1 MLPISLDA
9 FLGLIVG
16 NNGFMHFIL
25 QASGS
30 PETSAQ
36 LAEIGAALLVLG
48 IVALIA
54 NRLKFSVVPLYLL
67 IGLALGEGGLIPLSL
82 SEEFLNTGAQ
92 IGAIMLLLLL
102 GLEYSA
108 YDLAKA
114 FQERKSAG
122 IIDFL
127 ANGLPGFAIG
137 MILGWGFAGA
147 LALGGITYVSSS
159 GIAAQLI
166 KEMGY
171 RRSEVSKRAIGV
183 LVFEDLALA
192 PYLPLLTSVV
202 LGVSVFS
209 GLITVSLALAIT
221 GLVILVSF
229 KGSSR
234 FQKFLDPNE
243 PGGLLLTVFG
253 AALLAAG
260 LADLIGFSGVVAA
273 FLIGLLLT
281 GEVAEAARARL
292 SPIRDIFAAIFFLF
306 FGITTN
312 PSDLPAVLPLAMVIT
327 AFGVAGKYV
336 VGWWVTKDLT
346 DKQSAWRVT
355 GFLTARGEFSMVIAA
370 LAAPV
375 VLVVELQ
382 ALTLAY
388 VITTAF
394 IASILLR
401 FTRSKL
407 EKS

>member
-1 MLPISLDA
+1 
-9 FLGLIVG
+9 
-16 NNGFMHFIL
+16 MHQLFA
-25 QASGS
+25 ASVAS
-30 PETSAQ
+30 PEASAQ
-36 LAEIGAALLVLG
+36 LAEIGGALLLLG
-48 IVALIA
+48 LVAMVA
-54 NRLKFSVVPLYLL
+54 NKLKFSVVPLYLL
-67 IGLALGEGGLIPLSL
+67 IGLALGDGGLIPLSL

-114 FQERKSAG
+114 FQKRKSAG
-122 IIDFL
+122 LIDFL
-127 ANGLPGFAIG
+127 ANATPGFVIGLIFGWGLP
-137 MILGWGFAGA
+137 GA
-147 LALGGITYVSSS
+147 LALAGITYVSSS

-202 LGVSVFS
+202 LGVSAWS

-229 KGSSR
+229 RGSSG

-281 GEVAEAARARL
+281 GEVAEAARSRL
-292 SPIRDIFAAIFFLF
+292 APIRDIFAAVFFQF
-306 FGITTN
+306 FGITTD
-312 PSDLPAVLPLAMVIT
+312 PADLPAVLPLAVAIT
-327 AFGVAGKYV
+327 AIGVAGKYLV
-336 VGWWVTKDLT
+336 AWWVTKDMS
-346 DKQSAWRVT
+346 DKMSTWRVT
-355 GFLTARGEFSMVIAA
+355 GFLIPRGEFSMVIAA

-375 VLVVELQ
+375 VIGVQLQ

-388 VITTAF
+388 VILTALT
-394 IASILLR
+394 ASVLLR
-401 FTRSKL
+401 LTLSKL
-407 EKS
+407 EKK

>member
-1 MLPISLDA
+1 
-9 FLGLIVG
+9 
-16 NNGFMHFIL
+16 MHQLFA
-25 QASGS
+25 ASVAS
-30 PETSAQ
+30 PEASAQ
-36 LAEIGAALLVLG
+36 LAEIGGALLLLG
-48 IVALIA
+48 LVAMVA
-54 NRLKFSVVPLYLL
+54 NKLKFSVVPLYLL
-67 IGLALGEGGLIPLSL
+67 IGLALGDGGLIPLSL

-114 FQERKSAG
+114 FQKRKSAG
-122 IIDFL
+122 LIDFL
-127 ANGLPGFAIG
+127 ANATPGFVIGLIFGWGLP
-137 MILGWGFAGA
+137 GA
-147 LALGGITYVSSS
+147 LALAGITYVSSS

-202 LGVSVFS
+202 LGVSAWS

-229 KGSSR
+229 RGSSG

-281 GEVAEAARARL
+281 GEVAEAARSRL
-292 SPIRDIFAAIFFLF
+292 APIRDIFAAVFFLF
-306 FGITTN
+306 FGITTD
-312 PSDLPAVLPLAMVIT
+312 PADLPAVLPLAVAIT
-327 AFGVAGKYV
+327 AIGVVGKYLV
-336 VGWWVTKDLT
+336 AWWVTKDMS
-346 DKQSAWRVT
+346 DKMSTWRVT
-355 GFLTARGEFSMVIAA
+355 GFLIPRGEFSMVIAA

-375 VLVVELQ
+375 VIGVQLQ

-388 VITTAF
+388 VILTALT
-394 IASILLR
+394 ASVLLR
-401 FTRSKL
+401 LTLSKL
-407 EKS
+407 EKK

>member
-1 MLPISLDA
+1 VLR
-9 FLGLIVG
+9 
-16 NNGFMHFIL
+16 IL
-25 QASGS
+25 QAGS
-30 PETSAQ
+30 QAPENAAL
-36 LAEIGAALLVLG
+36 LAEIGGALLVLG
-48 IVALIA
+48 IVAFIA

-67 IGLALGEGGLIPLSL
+67 IGLAIGEGGLVPLSL

-114 FQERKSAG
+114 FRERKSAG
-122 IIDFL
+122 FIDFF
-127 ANGLPGFAIG
+127 ANATPGFVLG
-137 MILGWGFAGA
+137 LFLGWGIGGA
-147 LALGGITYVSSS
+147 LALAGITYVSSS

-166 KEMGY
+166 KEMGW

-192 PYLPLLTSVV
+192 PYLPLLTSIV
-202 LGVSVFS
+202 LGVSAIS
-209 GLITVSLALAIT
+209 GIISVSLALAIT

-229 KGSSR
+229 RGSAKWS
-234 FQKFLDPNE
+234 KILDPNE

-260 LADLIGFSGVVAA
+260 LADLVGFSGVVAA

-281 GEVAEAARARL
+281 GEVAETARARL

-312 PSDLPAVLPLAMVIT
+312 PADLPAVLPLALLLT
-327 AFGVAGKYV
+327 ALGIAGKFL
-336 VGWWVTKDLT
+336 VGWWVTRDLT
-346 DKQSAWRVT
+346 DPMSAWRAT
-355 GFLTARGEFSMVIAA
+355 GFLIARGEFSMVIAA
-370 LAAPV
+370 LAAPI
-375 VLVVELQ
+375 VLTLELQ

-388 VITTAF
+388 VIMTAF
-394 IASILLR
+394 AASVVLR
-401 FTRSKL
+401 FSRRRL
-407 EKS
+407 EKR

>member
-1 MLPISLDA
+1 VLR
-9 FLGLIVG
+9 
-16 NNGFMHFIL
+16 IL
-25 QASGS
+25 QASS
-30 PETSAQ
+30 QAPENAAL
-36 LAEIGAALLVLG
+36 LAEIGGALLVLG
-48 IVALIA
+48 VVAFIA

-67 IGLALGEGGLIPLSL
+67 IGLAIGEGGLVPLSL

-114 FQERKSAG
+114 FKERKSAG
-122 IIDFL
+122 FIDFF
-127 ANGLPGFAIG
+127 ANATPGFVLG
-137 MILGWGFAGA
+137 LFLGWGIGGA
-147 LALGGITYVSSS
+147 LALAGITYVSSS

-166 KEMGY
+166 KEMGW

-192 PYLPLLTSVV
+192 PYLPLLTSIV
-202 LGVSVFS
+202 LGVSAVS
-209 GLITVSLALAIT
+209 GIISVSLALAIT

-229 KGSSR
+229 RGSAKWS
-234 FQKFLDPNE
+234 KILDPNE

-260 LADLIGFSGVVAA
+260 LADMVGFSGVVAA

-281 GEVAEAARARL
+281 GEVAETARARL

-312 PSDLPAVLPLAMVIT
+312 PADLPAVLPLALLLTVLGI
-327 AFGVAGKYV
+327 AGKYL
-336 VGWWVTKDLT
+336 VGWWVTRDLT
-346 DKQSAWRVT
+346 DPMSAWRAT
-355 GFLTARGEFSMVIAA
+355 GFLIARGEFSMVIAA
-370 LAAPV
+370 LAAPI
-375 VLVVELQ
+375 VLSLELQ

-388 VITTAF
+388 VILTAF
-394 IASILLR
+394 AASVVLR
-401 FTRSKL
+401 FSRSRL
-407 EKS
+407 EKR

>member
-1 MLPISLDA
+1 MVPIHL
-9 FLGLIVG
+9 
-16 NNGFMHFIL
+16 
-25 QASGS
+25 ASGTS
-30 PETSAQ
+30 VETAAL

-48 IVALIA
+48 IVAFIA

-67 IGLALGEGGLIPLSL
+67 IGLALGDGGLIPLSL

-102 GLEYSA
+102 GLEYSG

-122 IIDFL
+122 FIDFI
-127 ANGLPGFAIG
+127 ANATPGFLIG
-137 MILGWGFAGA
+137 LLLGWGIGGAMA
-147 LALGGITYVSSS
+147 LAGITYVSSS

-166 KEMGY
+166 KEMGF
-171 RRSEVSKRAIGV
+171 RKSEVSKRAIGV

-192 PYLPLLTSVV
+192 PYLPLITSVV
-202 LGVSVFS
+202 LGVSAIS
-209 GLITVSLALAIT
+209 GLITVGIALAIT
-221 GLVILVSF
+221 GFVILLSF
-229 KGSSR
+229 KGSA
-234 FQKFLDPNE
+234 KFMKILDPNE

-260 LADLIGFSGVVAA
+260 LADMFGFSGVVAA

-281 GEVAEAARARL
+281 GEVAETARARL

-312 PSDLPAVLPLAMVIT
+312 PADIPAVLPLALVLTVLGI
-327 AFGVAGKYV
+327 AGKYL

-346 DKQSAWRVT
+346 DRMSALRAT
-355 GFLTARGEFSMVIAA
+355 GFLIARGEFSMVIAA
-370 LAAPV
+370 LAAPIV
-375 VLVVELQ
+375 IGLELQ

-388 VITTAF
+388 VILTALT
-394 IASILLR
+394 ASLLLR
-401 FTRSKL
+401 FTRSNL
-407 EKS
+407 ERR